1 MSSYTDYWMLRKRF
15 ISQYATATLMSYIFS
30 VGHRMPHKIM
40 IARSTGNVWMTE
52 LLPGKYTYII
62 LKKSAVTDKNNN
74 RLECIKPF
82 VW

>member
-15 ISQYATATLMSYIFS
+15 TAQYATATLMAYIFS

-40 IARSTGNVWMTE
+40 ISRSTGNVWMTE
-52 LLPGKYTYII
+52 LLPGTYYYYCF
-62 LKKSAVTDKNNN
+62 LQHQLTLYFNRMERGKS
-74 RLECIKPF
+74 F